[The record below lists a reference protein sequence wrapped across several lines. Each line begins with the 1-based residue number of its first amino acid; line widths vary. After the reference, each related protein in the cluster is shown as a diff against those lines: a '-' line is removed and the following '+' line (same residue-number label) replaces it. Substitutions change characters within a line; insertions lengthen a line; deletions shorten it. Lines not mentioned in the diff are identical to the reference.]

1 MRFTKKIRGD
11 FHVKIAKENL
21 HGNRN
26 CKNVLVTVQ
35 RYIKKLNL
43 DVKKVGNEW
52 QFTQRHIEAIKN
64 YRLELLKKY
73 YPDVL
78 EMNYK

>member
-1 MRFTKKIRGD
+1 MSRLQKKTYTATE
-11 FHVKIAKENL
+11 IAKMFSI
-21 HGNRN
+21 H
-26 CKNVLVTVQ
+26 LVTVQ